1 MEEVGE
7 NVMYNLMEQVKFEED
22 TLCYIKFNVNDDGTL
37 DYDKELWK
45 IVEPKLRVGGAQAH
59 IFDILSKVYFSKNG
73 WISSFTLQVD
83 KKKPSRTLT
92 IKLRDVNVELSG
104 DEVIAEIGGVVNKN
118 VTDVIKDIRTGYL
131 PRIMEEFE
139 NLEKTQLKVDE
150 AYAQMNLSRCE
161 YELEMAKNKLKEAQ
175 KKIEEYKKN
184 GGNYYGKKEKNN

>member
-1 MEEVGE
+1 M
-7 NVMYNLMEQVKFEED
+7 NLMEQVKFEED
-22 TLCYIKFNVNDDGTL
+22 TLCYLNFKVHEAGTL

-45 IVEPKLRVGGAQAH
+45 IVEPKLRVGWAQSH
-59 IFDILSKVYFSKNG
+59 MFNVLSQVKFSENG
-73 WISSFTLQVD
+73 WIVEFSLKVT
-83 KKKPSRTLT
+83 KKIPSRTLKH
-92 IKLRDVNVELSG
+92 KLVDVEVECCVG
-104 DEVIAEIGGVVNKN
+104 DVVAELGGVVNKN
-118 VTDVIKDIRTGYL
+118 INDVIKDIRTGYL

-175 KKIEEYKKN
+175 KKIEEYKQN